1 VVSSA
6 CLSKWREA
14 VLCSPFESLGVVS
27 LSEYKEEGDNDL
39 SLGITLG
46 NDLGCKLQIKLLFSW
61 NNIAVYGS

>member
-1 VVSSA
+1 M
-6 CLSKWREA
+6 
-14 VLCSPFESLGVVS
+14 LCSPFESLGVVS